1 MTKNFSKEEKLG
13 LLKILGLNHLDPDD
27 VTIKDVQVGP
37 LGEPLE
43 FPAQDAAPPTH
54 PASDPPVTATV
65 PPKDATGKTPEQR
78 KHALLAAVIFPA
90 VLSLGREAAE
100 ELHRANAKHGAL
112 FASPHEGYS
121 VILEELDE
129 LWEHIK
135 ENTSRTDEARAEAIQ
150 VAAMALKFA
159 LMIDLDRV
167 RPPGIPRSTIF
178 DK

>member
-43 FPAQDAAPPTH
+43 FPAQSQEA
-54 PASDPPVTATV
+54 PPVTATV
-65 PPKDATGKTPEQR
+65 PPKGASGKTPDQR
-78 KHALLAAVIFPA
+78 MNALLAAVIFPA
-90 VLSLGREAAE
+90 VRKLGEEAAE
-100 ELHRANAKHGAL
+100 ELHRANKKHGTL

-135 ENTSRTDEARAEAIQ
+135 DNTSRTNEARAEAIQ

-159 LMIDLDRV
+159 LMIDLDRA
-167 RPPGIPRSTIF
+167 RPPGIPRSVAF

>member
-13 LLKILGLNHLDPDD
+13 LLKILGFTHLDPDN

-43 FPAQDAAPPTH
+43 VPPAQDAAPSTH
-54 PASDPPVTATV
+54 PQHDPRRDTVAVTGAS
-65 PPKDATGKTPEQR
+65 GKTPEQR

-90 VLSLGREAAE
+90 VLALGREVAA
-100 ELHRANAKHGAL
+100 ELHRANEKHGAL

-129 LWEHIK
+129 LWEHVK
-135 ENTSRTDEARAEAIQ
+135 DNTSRTDEARAEAIQ
-150 VAAMALKFA
+150 VAAMALKYA

-167 RPPGIPRSTIF
+167 RPPSIPRSTIF